1 MPKFLA
7 FFEIPAEDFA
17 RAVAFYS
24 EVFNCELVEMC
35 CEAEKMAFFPSCEG
49 AISSAPSIKPSADG
63 VLISLNTPEID
74 TTLKVIEANG
84 GKIIT
89 SKTKIE
95 AEGRGWFAVFIDCEG
110 NKIGLYQDLP
120 E

>member
-7 FFEIPAEDFA
+7 FFEIPADDFS

-49 AISSAPSIKPSADG
+49 AISSAPNFKPSADG
-63 VLISLNTPEID
+63 ILISLNTADIEA
-74 TTLKVIEANG
+74 TLKVIESKG

-89 SKTKIE
+89 PKTKVE
-95 AEGRGWFAVFIDCEG
+95 AEGRGWFAIFMDSEG
-110 NKIGLYQDLP
+110 NKVGLYQDLAA
-120 E
+120 